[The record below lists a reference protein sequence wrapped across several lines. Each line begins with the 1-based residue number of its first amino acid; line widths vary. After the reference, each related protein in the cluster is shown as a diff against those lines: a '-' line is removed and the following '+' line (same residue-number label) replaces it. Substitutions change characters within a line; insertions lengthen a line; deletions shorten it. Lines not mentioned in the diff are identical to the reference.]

1 MTNNIEQKKNELES
15 LQKDLTSVE
24 NAAAQ
29 KGETL
34 AEMGEEI
41 EALKAHLSTKEVKT
55 NKKKDAIGK
64 DAGAKNQSKIA
75 GVRSLIG
82 NYFEKFNQKKGTQ
95 KEITP
100 NPLSATSAAQK
111 EETIIKPAE
120 TPVVAKDATT
130 SSAYEADMQ
139 RILDEK
145 IAKIKLLEEKT
156 RKDEE
161 DQIALDKK
169 NEESEKMMN
178 IEIPAHQTKVVE
190 ENKKVET
197 PVENKEM
204 SWVDDYLASDESNN
218 FNQEEADRKDLKG
231 LSEEFIAH
239 TDETKAKKEH
249 RVNEFATKVV
259 DTMIENTAIKKEEDK
274 RLLEEAIKHKKEVIA
289 RYAEVKKRQVEIAP
303 LLGDSRNRNLIE
315 ENDELIK
322 EVLSLEKELERT
334 KNVQIPEVTE
344 PTIKKPRKILIRK
357 KFSTMKALPEVGSV
371 DINENPETITAETEE
386 KVVLPRE
393 KIVLTKKGNPGTAE
407 KPEPTNE
414 STVVDEKGGEGKSD
428 IKETAKV
435 ISPENTK
442 TWKEM
447 SEEGKEI
454 ISKPYRIVEKVSFF
468 NRVLAKMSIAY
479 NQFRINDKEGNSVVS
494 KNKMDV
500 LNIKSK
506 ASNASKNE
514 LLQIIE
520 DMKKDGT
527 PGVSSLLLKIK
538 EIEKNEREINN
549 AKDKIQSSIE
559 KRENQIK
566 LFANKRDQVAE
577 KLIGHFEKKLAPI
590 EEKLLGLEDSKNR
603 LGLCILVSEAKH
615 EESTRKLAVLN
626 EKRAKLMA
634 TYSKLGY
641 SESKTKRD
649 AVIKLYDEQIK
660 SSEEKIIK
668 EIKKNTK
675 KQNEINEKI
684 AKTDAKAAPYRDKK
698 NQYIRIKDGR
708 PIKIELEERNVPRE
722 NMTRETTSSFPR
734 PESSNKNAPTPKLNV
749 TESSNPQVDGAPTA
763 LDLIKKYNDYLE
775 QHKANKNIRIDQI
788 SFLRET
794 TLRENNRLTTVKFI
808 QIIKQYYK
816 VNRIP
821 ESDYLSLINNMR

>member
-1 MTNNIEQKKNELES
+1 
-15 LQKDLTSVE
+15 
-24 NAAAQ
+24 
-29 KGETL
+29 
-34 AEMGEEI
+34 
-41 EALKAHLSTKEVKT
+41 
-55 NKKKDAIGK
+55 
-64 DAGAKNQSKIA
+64 
-75 GVRSLIG
+75 
-82 NYFEKFNQKKGTQ
+82 
-95 KEITP
+95 
-100 NPLSATSAAQK
+100 
-111 EETIIKPAE
+111 
-120 TPVVAKDATT
+120 
-130 SSAYEADMQ
+130 
-139 RILDEK
+139 
-145 IAKIKLLEEKT
+145 
-156 RKDEE
+156 
-161 DQIALDKK
+161 
-169 NEESEKMMN
+169 
-178 IEIPAHQTKVVE
+178 
-190 ENKKVET
+190 
-197 PVENKEM
+197 
-204 SWVDDYLASDESNN
+204 
-218 FNQEEADRKDLKG
+218 
-231 LSEEFIAH
+231 
-239 TDETKAKKEH
+239 
-249 RVNEFATKVV
+249 
-259 DTMIENTAIKKEEDK
+259 
-274 RLLEEAIKHKKEVIA
+274 
-289 RYAEVKKRQVEIAP
+289 
-303 LLGDSRNRNLIE
+303 
-315 ENDELIK
+315 
-322 EVLSLEKELERT
+322 
-334 KNVQIPEVTE
+334 
-344 PTIKKPRKILIRK
+344 
-357 KFSTMKALPEVGSV
+357 MKALPEVGSV